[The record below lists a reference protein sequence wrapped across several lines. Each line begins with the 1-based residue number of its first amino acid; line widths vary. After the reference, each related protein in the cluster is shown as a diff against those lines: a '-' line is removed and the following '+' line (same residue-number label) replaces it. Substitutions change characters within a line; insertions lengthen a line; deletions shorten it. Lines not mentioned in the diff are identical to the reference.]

1 MRLFRTILLVLVV
14 FGLIA
19 QSGCEPAQKQTET
32 VKGVSEP
39 QPKVQPPAVPPQPE
53 PDVGTAVLIVEN
65 PVHDFGNVAPNK
77 QYDCQ
82 FNFKNTGD
90 GVLKISRVQSTC
102 GCTVIELAKKEYAPG
117 EESTIKV
124 KFRSPSA
131 PASAQKKRTTSKHL
145 YIHSNDRKNPRFQL
159 TIKAAVEVKVEAT
172 PDTMQLSIKE
182 ENGGAE
188 LITLK
193 SKDDKPFSITSITAT
208 KSVMTIPFDSGTAAT
223 EFVLQPQVDTEKL
236 KSVPRGTIM
245 VNLTHPECS
254 RLNIS
259 FTAPS
264 MFELSKERIVVTA
277 AEPGKPV
284 VKKVSIKSNY
294 GDDIEIESISSFKNV
309 MEVTNQKQL
318 ENAVELEITVNT
330 PPRTGK
336 SRYVTDNLK
345 VKLKDGEELTIRCT
359 VMYQTAKK

>member
-32 VKGVSEP
+32 VQGVSDP
-39 QPKVQPPAVPPQPE
+39 QPKVQPETAPPQPE
-53 PDVGTAVLIVEN
+53 LDVGTAVLTVEN

-82 FNFKNTGD
+82 YDFKNTGD
-90 GVLKISRVQSTC
+90 GVLKISKIQSTC
-102 GCTVIELAKKEYAPG
+102 GCTVPELKKKEYAPG
-117 EESTIKV
+117 EGGTIKV

-131 PASAQKKRTTSKHL
+131 SASSQKSRSTSKHL
-145 YIHSNDRKNPRFQL
+145 YIHSNDKKNSRFQL
-159 TIKAAVEVKVEAT
+159 TIKATVEVKVKAT
-172 PDTMQLSIKE
+172 PDTLQLSIKE

-188 LITLK
+188 PITLK

-208 KSVMTIPFDSGTAAT
+208 RTVMTIPFDSEATAT
-223 EFVLQPQVDTEKL
+223 EFVLKPQVDTEKL
-236 KSVPRGTIM
+236 KTVPRGNIM

-254 RLNIS
+254 RLNIG
-259 FTAPS
+259 FTAPPL
-264 MFELSKERIVVTA
+264 FELSQERIVITA
-277 AEPGKPV
+277 AVPGKPI
-284 VKKVSIKSNY
+284 VKKVRIQSNY
-294 GDDIEIESISSFKNV
+294 EDDIEIESISSFKNT
-309 MEVTNQKQL
+309 MEVTKQSRL
-318 ENAVELEITVNT
+318 ESAVELEITVT
-330 PPRTGK
+330 PPPRAGK